1 MGHLRAS
8 PSGPASADALPV
20 QVILAA
26 SGPCCR
32 QHKNESGSFQAVYPF
47 YPADGK
53 PSPELSVQV
62 GEQLVTAGDG
72 DRLSN
77 KERSGIRI
85 SVAQTQGQE
94 AAEVSIEPTWR
105 AVTNTTE
112 SNAQ

>member
-1 MGHLRAS
+1 MSLA
-8 PSGPASADALPV
+8 PSNSEP
-20 QVILAA
+20 
-26 SGPCCR
+26 CR
-32 QHKNESGSFQAVYPF
+32 QFTHFTLDSQ
-47 YPADGK
+47 

-77 KERSGIRI
+77 KERSGIGVP
-85 SVAQTQGQE
+85 VAQTQGQE
-94 AAEVSIEPTWR
+94 AAEVSVEPTWR